1 MGVAKLARLR
11 SSLAMNFSITIKWSG
26 QEYVVTDLKSSSLLS
41 ELKEAVF
48 LKTGVKPERQKLFG
62 IRVPPKANQDG
73 HGSLTLEEVKLKN
86 GAKIMLMGS
95 REEAIA
101 AAQEVPKNL
110 PEVVDEFDDIKSIHI
125 PTQARAEFLAKVE
138 RRIREYPIKVMNEPR
153 PGKKLLVLD
162 VDGTLFDNW
171 SVGETGA
178 DLMRPYLHEFLALM
192 YVHYDLIIWSA
203 TNMKWIDAK
212 LALLGVS
219 RNVNY
224 KFVCYLDSRATISVE
239 APKYGLVDTKPLGLI
254 WGRFE
259 EHYNASN
266 TVIVDDCRHNFLMN
280 PQNGIRIKCFRDAHT
295 NRHTDKELLELGDY
309 LLELSKL
316 DTLDSVDHQHWK
328 KFCRKSTSQ

>member
-1 MGVAKLARLR
+1 M
-11 SSLAMNFSITIKWSG
+11 AMSFTITIKWSG
-26 QEYVVTDLKSSSLLS
+26 QEYVIADLKSSSSLA

-62 IRVPPKANQDG
+62 IRVPPKAS
-73 HGSLTLEEVKLKN
+73 HGSHDSLTLEDVKVKN
-86 GAKIMLMGS
+86 GAKVMLMGS
-95 REEAIA
+95 REEVIE

-110 PEVVDEFDDIKSIHI
+110 PEVVDDFDIKTIHI
-125 PTQARAEFLAKVE
+125 PTESRVEFLAKVE
-138 RRIREYPIKVMNEPR
+138 RRIRDYPIKVMNEPR

-171 SVGETGA
+171 SVGETGS
-178 DLMRPYLHEFLALM
+178 DLMRPYLHEFLTLM
-192 YVHYDLIIWSA
+192 YIHYDLIIWSA
-203 TNMKWIDAK
+203 TNMRWIDAK
-212 LALLGVS
+212 LDLLGVS
-219 RNVNY
+219 RNANY

-259 EHYNASN
+259 DHYNASN
-266 TVIVDDCRHNFLMN
+266 TVIVDDCRQNFLMN

-295 NRHTDKELLELGDY
+295 NRYTDKELLELGNY

-316 DTLDSVDHQHWK
+316 DTLDDVDHQHWK
-328 KFCRKSTSQ
+328 RLCRKNVSH